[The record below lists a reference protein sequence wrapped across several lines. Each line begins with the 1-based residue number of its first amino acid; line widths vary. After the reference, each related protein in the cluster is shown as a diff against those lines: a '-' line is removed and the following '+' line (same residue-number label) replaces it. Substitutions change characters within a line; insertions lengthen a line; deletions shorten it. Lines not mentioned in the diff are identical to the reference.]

1 MGPPHAPRQARGVR
15 CESISFPVPSSG
27 QWAVLGLALS
37 PQEFK
42 AFTGS
47 VAHFPVLG
55 DKGPAQ
61 PLMRLVYLSRQREA
75 DEERGFNW
83 CFIRCSRLCLEYCPG
98 RGNHRKGS
106 HPVTL
111 PQVQRRAVRLPP
123 WGLQLACASQS
134 PSHLLGAPQASGRPQ
149 GLFFCQAPFLQ
160 VRLRLLGPP
169 SQLDP
174 WLLLLPLPCT
184 QVTLPMAGEDPRP
197 EAGEA
202 AWSGPSTPG
211 RWGRGQRS
219 GLECCVGTQVAG
231 GTHTHERK
239 RLSWGGEME
248 MCFLKGGSNT

>member
-1 MGPPHAPRQARGVR
+1 MH
-15 CESISFPVPSSG
+15 
-27 QWAVLGLALS
+27 
-37 PQEFK
+37 
-42 AFTGS
+42 
-47 VAHFPVLG
+47 
-55 DKGPAQ
+55 
-61 PLMRLVYLSRQREA
+61 
-75 DEERGFNW
+75 
-83 CFIRCSRLCLEYCPG
+83 IRCSSLCLEYCLG
-98 RGNHRKGS
+98 RGNHSKGS

-174 WLLLLPLPCT
+174 WLLLLPLPCA

-202 AWSGPSTPG
+202 AWSAQAHQADGGGDKGLAWNVVLEPKWLGGPTHV
-211 RWGRGQRS
+211 RGRG
-219 GLECCVGTQVAG
+219 CPG
-231 GTHTHERK
+231 G
-239 RLSWGGEME
+239 
-248 MCFLKGGSNT
+248 